1 MLRELKEA
9 TLVRV
14 NQSFLNMKY
23 LQTFSLSCEKK
34 KHLLFFWPYQKG
46 QTAEIQTKQTQRT
59 ASKQPAKH
67 IYGCL
72 CGIYSESIITT
83 LQETNVIE

>member
-9 TLVRV
+9 TMVRV
-14 NQSFLNMKY
+14 NHSFFNMKY
-23 LQTFSLSCEKK
+23 LQIFSLSCEKK
-34 KHLLFFWPYQKG
+34 HLLFFWTYQKG
-46 QTAEIQTKQTQRT
+46 QTTEIQTKQTQRT
-59 ASKQPAKH
+59 ASKQPSKR

>member
-9 TLVRV
+9 TMVCV
-14 NQSFLNMKY
+14 NQSFFNMKY
-23 LQTFSLSCEKK
+23 LQTFSLSCEKNT
-34 KHLLFFWPYQKG
+34 FCIFWPYQKG